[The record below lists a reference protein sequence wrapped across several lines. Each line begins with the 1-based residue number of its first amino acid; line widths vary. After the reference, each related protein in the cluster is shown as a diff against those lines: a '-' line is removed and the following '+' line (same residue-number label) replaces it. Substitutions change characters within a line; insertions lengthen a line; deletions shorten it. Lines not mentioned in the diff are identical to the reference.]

1 MTKLKTKLGPLS
13 EGDTHQKINP
23 WPRVLLSSWLYSL
36 KSLKVQKKAF
46 YQPWLVD
53 IWTFP
58 KGFPQKLGPN
68 NALFRIGMQL
78 LCHMCFYKRT
88 FLTENQTVSKMTW
101 QTWHHFTLYFSKF
114 FICGTFSQVFISLL
128 VLGQFSTA
136 LNFSRSLTFLFCFAV
151 KRTIHTYKPQ
161 VGEEINWKDVKP
173 ITIAKEKIFR

>member
-1 MTKLKTKLGPLS
+1 MSHDEAENEIRTIERRRYASKYKPYVLRFF
-13 EGDTHQKINP
+13 HA
-23 WPRVLLSSWLYSL
+23 WPRVVLSSCLSSL

-101 QTWHHFTLYFSKF
+101 QTWHHFTLYFSYVGHFPKF
-114 FICGTFSQVFISLL
+114 L
-128 VLGQFSTA
+128 
-136 LNFSRSLTFLFCFAV
+136 
-151 KRTIHTYKPQ
+151 
-161 VGEEINWKDVKP
+161 
-173 ITIAKEKIFR
+173 

>member
-1 MTKLKTKLGPLS
+1 MSHDEAENEIRTIERRRYASKYKPYVLRFF
-13 EGDTHQKINP
+13 HA
-23 WPRVLLSSWLYSL
+23 WPRVVLSSCLSSL

-78 LCHMCFYKRT
+78 LCHKCFYKRT

-114 FICGTFSQVFISLL
+114 FICGTFSQVFISGL
-128 VLGQFSTA
+128 VLGQFKGQHRV
-136 LNFSRSLTFLFCFAV
+136 SRG
-151 KRTIHTYKPQ
+151 Q
-161 VGEEINWKDVKP
+161 
-173 ITIAKEKIFR
+173 